1 MARNQLISKY
11 NRTRLQRS
19 KKDIQY
25 IVVHY
30 VGELGDAKANAEW
43 YAGGDRRAS
52 ADFYVGFSGDV
63 WQGNRYYDYYSWHCG
78 GGRQST
84 HGGECFGQ
92 CKNSNSVGIEMCVR
106 KCSTKSMLATDS
118 DWFFEYATVQAT
130 VQLVQ
135 ELMQELDIDI
145 DHVIRHYD
153 VTGKYCPNPYLDELH
168 PGEWARFKALVS
180 GSAPAEVQWYRVRKS
195 WKDEKS
201 QLGAYEQLA
210 NAKAN
215 CTSGYSV
222 YDSTGKC
229 IYTAPATVK
238 PVKSGLQQADLQ
250 GLTEEQFIAK
260 IGPLAQADM
269 QKTGVLASITLAQCI
284 LESGWASTELA
295 KRANNLFGMKIVLS
309 SNSWPSVWDGKS
321 KVNIRTQEQTKSG
334 QAYYIHADFRQY
346 PCIED
351 SLADHSAY
359 LTGAKNGSQLR
370 YTGLKGCTDYVQAA
384 TIIKRGGYATDV
396 EYVQKLTRI
405 IKEHDLTRFDVVK
418 NESNT
423 EPVIKSAPK
432 TEFQVRVTS
441 DVLRIRRGA
450 GLRYDAVGYTGKGIF
465 TITETCDGWGKLKS
479 GAGWIYLGLKCV
491 QRI

>member
-1 MARNQLISKY
+1 MAIKRNQFPSQY
-11 NRTRLQRS
+11 NRTAMIRS
-19 KKDIQY
+19 KDDIKY

-30 VGELGDAKANAEW
+30 VGALGDARANAEW

-63 WQGNRYYDYYSWHCG
+63 WQGNNYYTGYSWHCG

-106 KCSTKSMLATDS
+106 KRSTKSMLATDT
-118 DWFFEYATVQAT
+118 DWFFEDATVQAT

-135 ELMQELDIDI
+135 ELMQELDVDI
-145 DHVIRHYD
+145 DHVIRHYG

-168 PGEWARFKALVS
+168 PGEWEKFKALVS

-195 WKDEKS
+195 WKNEKS

-215 CTSGYSV
+215 CPSGYRV
-222 YDSTGKC
+222 YDSNGKC

-238 PVKSGLQQADLQ
+238 PAKSGLQVSDLQ

-295 KRANNLFGMKIVLS
+295 KKANNLFGMKIVLS
-309 SNSWPSVWDGKS
+309 GNSWPSVWDGKS
-321 KVNIRTQEQTKSG
+321 KVNIRTQEQTKNG
-334 QAYYIHADFRQY
+334 AVYYIHADFRQY

-370 YTGLKGCTDYVQAA
+370 YAGLKGCTDYVQAA
-384 TIIKRGGYATDV
+384 NLIKSGGYATDV
-396 EYVQKLTRI
+396 RYVEKLTGI
-405 IKEHDLTRFDVVK
+405 IQKHDLTRFDMVK
-418 NESNT
+418 NESDT
-423 EPVIKSAPK
+423 VETQKA
-432 TEFQVRVTS
+432 EFQVRVTS

-465 TITETCDGWGKLKS
+465 TIVDTCDGWGKLKS

-491 QRI
+491 QRV